1 MSNSKKISSHFSNK
15 KILITGN
22 TGFKGSWLSIFLK
35 SLDSHVYGLSD
46 KPYDGIFKLANVS
59 DVLVDQ
65 KYIDLNKITEDELA
79 KTLSEISPE
88 IIFHFSAQSLVP
100 IAIKKP
106 LETLSTNIIGTYKIL
121 QAANK
126 CESANTITI
135 ATTDKVYKYPSNDNK
150 EDDHLGSFEYYSA
163 SKVGQESVVD
173 AFINV
178 EKRQNLNV
186 TKVRS
191 GNVIGGGDRAE
202 SRLMT
207 DLINAGHNKNTIN
220 LRNPLSIRPW
230 TYILD
235 SLYGYIQA
243 TNYSYTEAKSEI
255 FNLNSELDNEYTVEY
270 ITKKYCE
277 LSNNAFDVEVTPNEL
292 KEVNELRINSQK
304 AINQLGWRAIIGVD
318 NALEK
323 IKNWENFY
331 RNSSDINYSFDE
343 VSDYL
348 KELDE

>member
-1 MSNSKKISSHFSNK
+1 MYFSITLSFKPLLTLLFIESKYSPNNPTVKTKKEHTT
-15 KILITGN
+15 KILNSNIVSKLIPLT
-22 TGFKGSWLSIFLK
+22 KLK
-35 SLDSHVYGLSD
+35 IKMLREVTNNIKPRYKKNLIGL
-46 KPYDGIFKLANVS
+46 
-59 DVLVDQ
+59 
-65 KYIDLNKITEDELA
+65 
-79 KTLSEISPE
+79 
-88 IIFHFSAQSLVP
+88 
-100 IAIKKP
+100 
-106 LETLSTNIIGTYKIL
+106 
-121 QAANK
+121 
-126 CESANTITI
+126 
-135 ATTDKVYKYPSNDNK
+135 
-150 EDDHLGSFEYYSA
+150 
-163 SKVGQESVVD
+163 
-173 AFINV
+173 
-178 EKRQNLNV
+178 
-186 TKVRS
+186 KVRS